1 MKRSP
6 APDAA
11 LSPRPTSP
19 PAPPA
24 TAPSRAEAVLRWLVP
39 LRFLSAAGQ
48 IGAIAIAG
56 AGLGLP
62 LPYERLWI
70 VPALIAATNGIWM
83 ALRARSQAQAARLV
97 VPFLVF
103 DAALFT
109 LLLAWSG
116 GPDSPFSALYIIQI
130 VLAAMT
136 GSRNATWSVALA
148 CAGFYALVFPW
159 STPAHFWHAP
169 ALPGSSIGLHA
180 LGMWVAVVVVAAVM
194 TFVMTRIIE
203 TLGER
208 EQEMRRLTEVAA
220 RNARLASLTTLAA
233 GAAHELGSPL
243 GTIAVIARE
252 LERSAQ
258 SAREAAL
265 PSGLAEDAK
274 LLRTEVERCRA
285 ILDRMRAR
293 AAHEVAEAELPIAA
307 AELEAALRDGLDA
320 GESERVRIA
329 VQLAPGASAGARIDF
344 CEVVG
349 PILRNALD
357 ASSPQTGVDV
367 EIRREA
373 DRLVTRVHDR
383 GAGMDEATLRH
394 VGEPFFTTRAPGRGT
409 GLGLFVVHL
418 HLERLGG
425 TLQFESEPGA
435 GTTAT
440 VAWPIAET
448 ANGTVTRPEPRA
460 ETRARDVA

>member
-1 MKRSP
+1 MKRSRVP
-6 APDAA
+6 F
-11 LSPRPTSP
+11 
-19 PAPPA
+19 PA
-24 TAPSRAEAVLRWLVP
+24 TAPSPRAPEPPAIAPARAEAVLRWLLP

-48 IGAIAIAG
+48 LLALAIAAV
-56 AGLGLP
+56 GLGLP

-70 VPALIAATNGIWM
+70 VPALVAGTNGVWM
-83 ALRARSQAQAARLV
+83 AQQGRSQPKAAHLV
-97 VPFLVF
+97 VPILIL

-109 LLLAWSG
+109 LLLHWTG
-116 GPDSPFSALYIIQI
+116 GPDSPFSALYVIQI

-136 GSRNATWSVALA
+136 GSRAATWSVALA
-148 CAGFYALVFPW
+148 CAFFYALVFPW
-159 STPAHFWHAP
+159 SAPAHFWHAP
-169 ALPGSSIGLHA
+169 ALPGSAIGLHA
-180 LGMWVAVVVVAAVM
+180 LGMWVAVVVVAVVM
-194 TFVMTRIIE
+194 TFFMTRIIE

-208 EQEMRRLTEVAA
+208 EDEMRRLTELAA

-252 LERSAQ
+252 LERA
-258 SAREAAL
+258 ARPPGGAAL
-265 PSGLAEDAK
+265 PPALAEDAK

-293 AAHEVAEAELPIAA
+293 AAHEVAEAEVPIAA
-307 AELEAALRDGLDA
+307 GDLEAELREGLDTA
-320 GESERVRIA
+320 EGERIRIT
-329 VQLAPGASAGARIDF
+329 VDLPPGVSVGARIDF

-357 ASSPQTGVDV
+357 ASTADAVVDV
-367 EIRREA
+367 AIRRESG
-373 DRLVTRVHDR
+373 RLVTRIRDQ
-383 GAGMDEATLRH
+383 GTGMDEATLRH

-425 TLQFESEPGA
+425 TLRFESTPGE
-435 GTTAT
+435 GTTAI
-440 VAWPIAET
+440 VAWPIAGED
-448 ANGTVTRPEPRA
+448 GRGPIFESDVKV
-460 ETRARDVA
+460 RDVA

>member
-6 APDAA
+6 SPEAA
-11 LSPRPTSP
+11 LSPQPPSP
-19 PAPPA
+19 SPS
-24 TAPSRAEAVLRWLVP
+24 APSRAEAVLRWLVP

-48 IGAIAIAG
+48 IGAIAIAW

-70 VPALIAATNGIWM
+70 VPALVVATNGSWI
-83 ALRARSQAQAARLV
+83 ALRARSRAQAARLV
-97 VPFLVF
+97 VPILVF

-136 GSRNATWSVALA
+136 GSRAATWSVALA

-194 TFVMTRIIE
+194 TFAMTRIIE

-208 EQEMRRLTEVAA
+208 EQEMRRLSEVAA

-252 LERSAQ
+252 LERAARSAD
-258 SAREAAL
+258 AAA
-265 PSGLAEDAK
+265 PSSGLAEDAR

-293 AAHEVAEAELPIAA
+293 AAHEVAEAEVPIVG
-307 AELEAALRDGLDA
+307 AELEAALREGLDA
-320 GESERVRIA
+320 GESERVQIG
-329 VQLAPGASAGARIDF
+329 VDLAPDAPAGARIDF

-357 ASSPQTGVDV
+357 ASNAQTAVEV
-367 EIRREA
+367 EISREA
-373 DRLVTRVHDR
+373 GRLVTRVRDR
-383 GAGMDEATLRH
+383 GAGMDDATLRH

-440 VAWPIAET
+440 VAWPIGAE
-448 ANGTVTRPEPRA
+448 ANGASTRPE
-460 ETRARDVA
+460 ERARDVA

>member
-6 APDAA
+6 VSATARPLESHAPQ
-11 LSPRPTSP
+11 P
-19 PAPPA
+19 

-48 IGAIAIAG
+48 VAALAIARV
-56 AGLGLP
+56 GLDLP

-70 VPALIAATNGIWM
+70 VPALVVLTNVGWM
-83 ALRARSQAQAARLV
+83 ALRGRSRATAAQLV
-97 VPFLVF
+97 VPTLVL

-109 LLLAWSG
+109 LLLQWTG

-136 GSRNATWSVALA
+136 GSRGATWIVAFA
-148 CAGFYALVFPW
+148 CAAFYALVFPW
-159 STPAHFWHAP
+159 SAPAHFWHAP
-169 ALPGSSIGLHA
+169 AFAGSSIGLHA

-194 TFVMTRIIE
+194 TFFMTRIIE

-208 EQEMRRLTEVAA
+208 EDEMRKLGELAA
-220 RNARLASLTTLAA
+220 RNTRLASLTTLAA

-252 LERSAQ
+252 LERAASA
-258 SAREAAL
+258 SGGAAQA
-265 PSGLAEDAK
+265 GLAEDAK

-293 AAHEVAEAELPIAA
+293 AAHEVRESERPIAA
-307 AELEAALRDGLDA
+307 SELESALREGLDPAEA
-320 GESERVRIA
+320 GRVRIA
-329 VQLAPGASAGARIDF
+329 VHAPPAAAVGARVDF

-357 ASSPQTGVDV
+357 ASVAGGPVDV
-367 EIRREA
+367 
-373 DRLVTRVHDR
+373 DVRLDAGRLETCVRDR
-383 GAGMDEATLRH
+383 GTGMDEMTLRH
-394 VGEPFFTTRAPGRGT
+394 VGEPFFTTRSPGQGT

-425 TLQFESEPGA
+425 SLRFESTPGE
-435 GTTAT
+435 GTTAR
-440 VAWPIAET
+440 VAWPIAGM
-448 ANGTVTRPEPRA
+448 NGGGTFGEGADRV
-460 ETRARDVA
+460 RDVA

>member
-6 APDAA
+6 STEAA
-11 LSPRPTSP
+11 LSPQPPSP
-19 PAPPA
+19 SPS
-24 TAPSRAEAVLRWLVP
+24 APSRTEAVLRWLVP

-48 IGAIAIAG
+48 IGAIAIAW

-70 VPALIAATNGIWM
+70 VPALIVATNGSWI
-83 ALRARSQAQAARLV
+83 ALRARSRAQAARLV
-97 VPFLVF
+97 VPILVF

-136 GSRNATWSVALA
+136 GSRAATWSVALA
-148 CAGFYALVFPW
+148 CAGFYALVFFPW
-159 STPAHFWHAP
+159 SAPAHFWHAP

-194 TFVMTRIIE
+194 TFAMTRIIE

-208 EQEMRRLTEVAA
+208 ELEMRRLSEVAA

-252 LERSAQ
+252 LERAARSAD
-258 SAREAAL
+258 AAA
-265 PSGLAEDAK
+265 PYSGLAEDAR

-293 AAHEVAEAELPIAA
+293 AAHEVAEAEVPIAGG
-307 AELEAALRDGLDA
+307 ELEAALREALDP
-320 GESERVRIA
+320 GESERVQIA
-329 VQLAPGASAGARIDF
+329 VDLAPDAPAGARIDF

-357 ASSPQTGVDV
+357 ASNAQTAVEV
-367 EIRREA
+367 EISREA
-373 DRLVTRVHDR
+373 DRLVTRVRDR
-383 GAGMDEATLRH
+383 GTGMDEATLSH

-440 VAWPIAET
+440 VAWPIAADASGAPMRTE
-448 ANGTVTRPEPRA
+448 E
-460 ETRARDVA
+460 RARDVA